1 MLLYVIFHNYE
12 ILHILEIL
20 ITSCEMQLENLLNG
34 SDWSDLSLATLA
46 LKGYKCFYW
55 LHLNRKIKI
64 EMGNNLNGVIIDE
77 N

>member
-34 SDWSDLSLATLA
+34 SDWSDLSLATL
-46 LKGYKCFYW
+46 LRWKVINVFIGYIWTEK
-55 LHLNRKIKI
+55 
-64 EMGNNLNGVIIDE
+64 
-77 N
+77 